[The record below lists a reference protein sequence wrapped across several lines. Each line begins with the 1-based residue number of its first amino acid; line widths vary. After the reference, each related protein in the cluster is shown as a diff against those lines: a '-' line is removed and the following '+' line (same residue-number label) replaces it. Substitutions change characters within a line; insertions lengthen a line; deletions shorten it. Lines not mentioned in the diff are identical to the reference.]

1 MCASPRHT
9 GCSPS
14 SRLYTPTLSSLAKSR
29 AHGPSEAKGLE
40 CMPAATS
47 PNVSPS
53 SPGRRRSSSS
63 PFSQCPSPPNSPP
76 ASPRRFTSPSSPR
89 RLSPPGSP
97 KSLGSRTHPPLT
109 SPASPGWG
117 ERNVP
122 STQRNSPPGGARE
135 SADSGESLATR
146 LRRQVQEQQRQRQ
159 ERRQQ
164 QQQRRALEE
173 QQRRSDEHSDWS
185 GSPRI
190 TLMAVGRQEPVVSRR
205 MEKTAELTA
214 QLTELRQMTVE
225 LPDETESDDSSS
237 VNDSGSVN
245 EASSGSGEWESD
257 DADSLSRVK
266 HLRYKLAASPVSVLD
281 LKKQVMNMKKR
292 SEEYD
297 SDAGTTTS
305 SGELDPSLVL
315 QDLVFSSQS
324 GLDSKTAAKPSSSP
338 SQSSSTSFS
347 LSSLS
352 SLSPFSPST
361 ESRNLLPPPALSSL
375 TLPPLSSPSPPLH
388 SSSLSPPPT
397 SPPPLSPCPA
407 ESLALLDLSSTQSVL
422 ADVAANVGLA
432 DVAGIEQDLEY
443 VRHVLL
449 LSGFAGE
456 ALPPR
461 SDIPSF
467 RLPVRR
473 EVFQQ
478 LEKEIT
484 GESSSSNSSSCQDSE
499 TGSSHTS
506 DAISQSSNSGS
517 GGRSDTRSTKCSEER
532 RQRMLLFDAINEA
545 IGRTLAPFLNPPQ
558 WDLDTCPSSAAR
570 PVSLQKL
577 HPLPMGKDL
586 LKRIWVEIH
595 DWPIPPSPDVYDV
608 LDDAARRDMQ
618 KGVDRWS
625 QEEIRDSESA
635 TVAFDLEE
643 MILDELVEAA
653 CKEYSKVERDRV
665 ERRRLRELQRKAARE
680 EQERER
686 RRRSIG
692 GRACGVGSEGTSSV
706 PGRTMAWSGSA
717 GRMGR
722 ATTPQRG
729 GVARS
734 SSSERAAGK
743 GVGSH
748 GVDRTPAR
756 PTTPVRA
763 ATPGR
768 GVRASGVGRV
778 GQRPVGGA
786 VGGDVDR
793 RWRN

>member
-1 MCASPRHT
+1 MAPPTSQMCASPRHT

-40 CMPAATS
+40 RMPAATS
-47 PNVSPS
+47 PNSSPS
-53 SPGRRRSSSS
+53 SPVRRRGSTS
-63 PFSQCPSPPNSPP
+63 PFSNGSQYPSPPISPP
-76 ASPRRFTSPSSPR
+76 TSPRRLSSPGSPR

-97 KSLGSRTHPPLT
+97 NRLGSRTQPPLS

-117 ERNVP
+117 ERNAP
-122 STQRNSPPGGARE
+122 SARRNSPPGGACE
-135 SADSGESLATR
+135 SADSGESLAMR

-164 QQQRRALEE
+164 QQQQRRALEE
-173 QQRRSDEHSDWS
+173 EQRRSDERSDWS

-190 TLMAVGRQEPVVSRR
+190 TLMAVGRQEPLVSRR

-281 LKKQVMNMKKR
+281 LKQQVTGMKKR
-292 SEEYD
+292 GEEYD

-305 SGELDPSLVL
+305 SGNSGELDPSLVL
-315 QDLVFSSQS
+315 QDLV
-324 GLDSKTAAKPSSSP
+324 L
-338 SQSSSTSFS
+338 
-347 LSSLS
+347 
-352 SLSPFSPST
+352 
-361 ESRNLLPPPALSSL
+361 SRNLLPPPALSS
-375 TLPPLSSPSPPLH
+375 LPPLSSPSPPLH
-388 SSSLSPPPT
+388 SSSLSPPPP

-422 ADVAANVGLA
+422 ADVAAAEGLA

-456 ALPPR
+456 SLPLR
-461 SDIPSF
+461 SDIPSV

-473 EVFQQ
+473 EVFEQ
-478 LEKEIT
+478 LEREIT
-484 GESSSSNSSSCQDSE
+484 GEINGSSSSSSSSICQDSG
-499 TGSSHTS
+499 TGSPRATPL
-506 DAISQSSNSGS
+506 DAATDAGSQSSNGGS
-517 GGRSDTRSTKCSEER
+517 SSSSDTRSTKNSEER

-570 PVSLQKL
+570 PVSLRKL
-577 HPLPMGKDL
+577 HPRPVGKDL
-586 LKRIWVEIH
+586 LKKIWVEIH

-625 QEEIRDSESA
+625 QEEIRDSEAA
-635 TVAFDLEE
+635 TVAFDLEDI
-643 MILDELVEAA
+643 ILDALVEAA
-653 CKEYSKVERDRV
+653 CKEYSEAERDRV
-665 ERRRLRELQRKAARE
+665 ERRQVRELQRKAAQE

-686 RRRSIG
+686 RRWSIG
-692 GRACGVGSEGTSSV
+692 GRACAAGSDRASNVS
-706 PGRTMAWSGSA
+706 GRTTVWSGSA

-722 ATTPQRG
+722 AATPQRG
-729 GVARS
+729 AGGARS

-743 GVGSH
+743 GVGLH

-768 GVRASGVGRV
+768 GVRASGAGRV

-786 VGGDVDR
+786 VSGDVDR

>member
-1 MCASPRHT
+1 MAPPTSQTCAPPRHT
-9 GCSPS
+9 NCSPS

-29 AHGPSEAKGLE
+29 ANGPSEAKGLE
-40 CMPAATS
+40 RMPAS
-47 PNVSPS
+47 PNA
-53 SPGRRRSSSS
+53 SSSS
-63 PFSQCPSPPNSPP
+63 PV
-76 ASPRRFTSPSSPR
+76 RRR
-89 RLSPPGSP
+89 
-97 KSLGSRTHPPLT
+97 
-109 SPASPGWG
+109 
-117 ERNVP
+117 
-122 STQRNSPPGGARE
+122 
-135 SADSGESLATR
+135 
-146 LRRQVQEQQRQRQ
+146 
-159 ERRQQ
+159 
-164 QQQRRALEE
+164 
-173 QQRRSDEHSDWS
+173 

-190 TLMAVGRQEPVVSRR
+190 TLMAVGRQEPLVSRR

-225 LPDETESDDSSS
+225 LPEETESDDSSS
-237 VNDSGSVN
+237 VNDCGSVN
-245 EASSGSGEWESD
+245 EASSGNGEWESD

-281 LKKQVMNMKKR
+281 LRQQVTSLKKR
-292 SEEYD
+292 GEEYD
-297 SDAGTTTS
+297 SDAVTTTSSGS

-315 QDLVFSSQS
+315 QDLFTGS
-324 GLDSKTAAKPSSSP
+324 SKTAANPSSSP
-338 SQSSSTSFS
+338 SRSSSASSS

-352 SLSPFSPST
+352 SLSSVPSPTILSPFSPLT
-361 ESRNLLPPPALSSL
+361 EARNMLPPPALSSL
-375 TLPPLSSPSPPLH
+375 PLPLSSLSPPLH
-388 SSSLSPPPT
+388 SSSLSPPSP
-397 SPPPLSPCPA
+397 SPPPRSPCPV

-456 ALPPR
+456 SLPPR
-461 SDIPSF
+461 RDIPSL

-473 EVFQQ
+473 EVFEQ

-484 GESSSSNSSSCQDSE
+484 GETSSSSSCQDSE
-499 TGSSHTS
+499 VGSQGSNGGSSS
-506 DAISQSSNSGS
+506 
-517 GGRSDTRSTKCSEER
+517 SDTRCTKGSEER

-545 IGRTLAPFLNPPQ
+545 IGRTLAPFLNPLQ

-570 PVSLQKL
+570 PVSLRKL
-577 HPLPMGKDL
+577 HPRPVGKDL

-625 QEEIRDSESA
+625 QEEIRDSEAA

-643 MILDELVEAA
+643 MILDALVETA
-653 CKEYSKVERDRV
+653 CKEYSEVERERV
-665 ERRRLRELQRKAARE
+665 ERRRVRELQRKAAWE

-686 RRRSIG
+686 RRWSIG
-692 GRACGVGSEGTSSV
+692 GRACAAGSEV
-706 PGRTMAWSGSA
+706 PSNVFGRTLIGYGSA

-722 ATTPQRG
+722 AATPQRG
-729 GVARS
+729 GARS

-743 GVGSH
+743 GVGLH
-748 GVDRTPAR
+748 GVDRAPAR

-763 ATPGR
+763 VTPGR
-768 GVRASGVGRV
+768 GVRAIGVGKV
-778 GQRPVGGA
+778 GQRPVGGV

>member
-1 MCASPRHT
+1 MCVSPRHT

-29 AHGPSEAKGLE
+29 AHGPSEAKGQE
-40 CMPAATS
+40 RMPAATS
-47 PNVSPS
+47 PNASPS
-53 SPGRRRSSSS
+53 SPVRRRGTAS
-63 PFSQCPSPPNSPP
+63 PFSHGSQYPSPPNSPP
-76 ASPRRFTSPSSPR
+76 ASPRRLSSPSSPR

-97 KSLGSRTHPPLT
+97 NRLGSRSYPPLS
-109 SPASPGWG
+109 SPASPGRG
-117 ERNVP
+117 ERNAS
-122 STQRNSPPGGARE
+122 STRRNSPPSGSSE

-146 LRRQVQEQQRQRQ
+146 LRRQVQEQQQQRQ
-159 ERRQQ
+159 QRRQQ

-190 TLMAVGRQEPVVSRR
+190 TLMAVGRQEPFLSRR

-237 VNDSGSVN
+237 VNDCGSVN

-257 DADSLSRVK
+257 DADSFTRVK

-281 LKKQVMNMKKR
+281 LKQQLVNTKKR
-292 SEEYD
+292 GEEYD
-297 SDAGTTTS
+297 SDAVTTTS

-315 QDLVFSSQS
+315 RDL
-324 GLDSKTAAKPSSSP
+324 
-338 SQSSSTSFS
+338 
-347 LSSLS
+347 
-352 SLSPFSPST
+352 
-361 ESRNLLPPPALSSL
+361 
-375 TLPPLSSPSPPLH
+375 
-388 SSSLSPPPT
+388 
-397 SPPPLSPCPA
+397 
-407 ESLALLDLSSTQSVL
+407 SVL

-456 ALPPR
+456 SLPPR
-461 SDIPSF
+461 SDIPSLK
-467 RLPVRR
+467 LPVRR
-473 EVFQQ
+473 EVFEQ
-478 LEKEIT
+478 LEREIT
-484 GESSSSNSSSCQDSE
+484 GESSSSSSSCQDSE
-499 TGSSHTS
+499 AG
-506 DAISQSSNSGS
+506 SQSSNSG
-517 GGRSDTRSTKCSEER
+517 TRNTKGSEER

-545 IGRTLAPFLNPPQ
+545 IGRTLAPFLDPPQ

-577 HPLPMGKDL
+577 HPRPVGKDL

-625 QEEIRDSESA
+625 QEEIRDSEAA

-643 MILDELVEAA
+643 MILDALVEAA
-653 CKEYSKVERDRV
+653 CKEYSEAERDRV
-665 ERRRLRELQRKAARE
+665 ERRRVRELQRNAARE

-692 GRACGVGSEGTSSV
+692 GRACGVGSDGTSSGS
-706 PGRTMAWSGSA
+706 GRTMAWSGSA

-729 GVARS
+729 AGGTRS

-743 GVGSH
+743 SVGLH

-763 ATPGR
+763 VTPGR
-768 GVRASGVGRV
+768 GVRVSGAARV
-778 GQRPVGGA
+778 GQRPVGG
-786 VGGDVDR
+786 VVSGDVDR